1 MEKISFYG
9 VKKTSDISVE
19 ASGTIDIN
27 QSANDSLVN
36 YSANFSGLLDEGN
49 SELVDISL
57 SDIRLDMFNTSENYT
72 VTNGVNKRPSRTNTV
87 KCLDYDEGHS
97 DIDDDSDGDNP
108 YVPNEKM
115 RKTSEI
121 SRNHFQ
127 SSTPKVKRRA
137 GRPPGAKN
145 KKLSSTRKLGKK
157 KSAKNTDNIVTVD
170 DKENFISKVA
180 IETFKRNDE
189 YVNSATGCTSPVK
202 KNKSEK
208 KSRKVVSNPDKWARN
223 VQKKLR
229 NSGKEYKSY
238 STTEKKNTTKKPVK
252 IGPDC
257 ECKKKVYE

>member
-9 VKKTSDISVE
+9 VKRTSDISVE
-19 ASGTIDIN
+19 ARATIDIN
-27 QSANDSLVN
+27 QSANYSLVN
-36 YSANFSGLLDEGN
+36 YSANLSGLLGEGN

-57 SDIRLDMFNTSENYT
+57 SDIRLDMFNTSENNT

-121 SRNHFQ
+121 SRNNFQ
-127 SSTPKVKRRA
+127 CSTPKVKRRA

-145 KKLSSTRKLGKK
+145 KKLSSTRKQGKK

-180 IETFKRNDE
+180 IETFKKNDE

-208 KSRKVVSNPDKWARN
+208 KN
-223 VQKKLR
+223 
-229 NSGKEYKSY
+229 KES
-238 STTEKKNTTKKPVK
+238 
-252 IGPDC
+252 C
-257 ECKKKVYE
+257 

>member
-9 VKKTSDISVE
+9 VKRTSDISVE
-19 ASGTIDIN
+19 ARATIDIN

-36 YSANFSGLLDEGN
+36 YSANFSGLLGEGN

-57 SDIRLDMFNTSENYT
+57 SDIRLDMFDKSINTSENNT
-72 VTNGVNKRPSRTNTV
+72 VTNGVNKRPSRTNKD

-121 SRNHFQ
+121 SRNNFQ
-127 SSTPKVKRRA
+127 CSTPKVKRRA

-145 KKLSSTRKLGKK
+145 KKLSSTRKQGKK

-180 IETFKRNDE
+180 IETFKKNDE

-202 KNKSEK
+202 KKSEK
-208 KSRKVVSNPDKWARN
+208 KTRKVVSNPDNWAKN

-238 STTEKKNTTKKPVK
+238 STIEKKK
-252 IGPDC
+252 IQL
-257 ECKKKVYE
+257 KNQ